1 MTPAD
6 TAEVESLLP
15 LPETVFHI
23 LVALA
28 DGDLHGYG
36 IMQQVAALTD
46 GRMRLSPGTLYGAIP
61 RMLAQGLV
69 EEVRTRNA
77 ADDRRR
83 TYRITPFGRRVAV
96 AETSRLQQL
105 LMRARDAGFV
115 LKKS

>member
-1 MTPAD
+1 MAPNDA
-6 TAEVESLLP
+6 AEVESLLP
-15 LPETVFHI
+15 LPETVFHV

-28 DGDLHGYG
+28 GGERHGYG
-36 IMQQVAALTD
+36 IMQEVASLTN

-69 EEVRTRNA
+69 EEVRTKA
-77 ADDRRR
+77 AVDDRRR

-105 LMRARDAGFV
+105 LVRARDAGFV
-115 LKKS
+115 LKRS